1 MKNFNKLREVISE
14 DYFTVQYYNS
24 NGSLVDDKFKNF
36 KSKASADKYAKKG
49 NSIDKVGGSY
59 KTFKVKGRMESVE
72 VKGDMES
79 IELDEALN
87 IKSVMSELK
96 KKLSLLSGDVKSG
109 NTNDIITR
117 LESISISIDKSVK
130 ELKRNMKESVEL
142 DEYGLAKGRG
152 FPGIKADNT
161 VNKSTGKKK
170 KKKNKRVLGQNK
182 NIAYNYDKDKR
193 KESVDVDNSED
204 TLEENMKG
212 IAKALT
218 SMAGKPEYKKVAK
231 NLKSLAMRAGEGDK
245 KAAKQ
250 ISTQLDKLIM
260 KVDKKSAKK
269 LMKLADLSATYESVE
284 EGWKKKKKNEECG
297 LDHDTLKKKKMKKH
311 MDDVHEDELEEGVS
325 LSKKGNY
332 EVTVDGKSS
341 VGIRIGLRFK
351 GKLIVP
357 GTKQKGLFVMGFNKK
372 DGKHKLPPGAT
383 IVKDSGKYVHIGFKK
398 VDDIIAYAVLENIT
412 EELVF
417 QTFAELREHTK

>member
-1 MKNFNKLREVISE
+1 MKNFNELREIISE
-14 DYFTVQYYNS
+14 DYFTVQYYNG
-24 NGSLVDDKFKNF
+24 NGSVVDDKFKNF
-36 KSKASADKYAKKG
+36 KSKAEADKYAKKG
-49 NSIDKVGGSY
+49 NKIDSVGGEY
-59 KTFKVKGRMESVE
+59 KTFKVKGRM
-72 VKGDMES
+72 
-79 IELDEALN
+79 
-87 IKSVMSELK
+87 
-96 KKLSLLSGDVKSG
+96 
-109 NTNDIITR
+109 
-117 LESISISIDKSVK
+117 
-130 ELKRNMKESVEL
+130 ESVEL

-161 VNKSTGKKK
+161 VDKTTGKKK

-218 SMAGKPEYKKVAK
+218 SMAGKPEYKKVAR

-269 LMKLADLSATYESVE
+269 LMKLADLTATYESVE

-311 MDDVHEDELEEGVS
+311 MDDVHEDEELEEGVS

-332 EVTVDGKSS
+332 EVTVDGKSA

-412 EELVF
+412 EEVANK
-417 QTFAELREHTK
+417 TFTEFRNLT

>member
-1 MKNFNKLREVISE
+1 MNRLK
-14 DYFTVQYYNS
+14 
-24 NGSLVDDKFKNF
+24 
-36 KSKASADKYAKKG
+36 
-49 NSIDKVGGSY
+49 
-59 KTFKVKGRMESVE
+59 
-72 VKGDMES
+72 
-79 IELDEALN
+79 
-87 IKSVMSELK
+87 LK

-130 ELKRNMKESVEL
+130 ELKRNMKESV
-142 DEYGLAKGRG
+142 
-152 FPGIKADNT
+152 
-161 VNKSTGKKK
+161 V
-170 KKKNKRVLGQNK
+170 
-182 NIAYNYDKDKR
+182 
-193 KESVDVDNSED
+193 
-204 TLEENMKG
+204 
-212 IAKALT
+212 
-218 SMAGKPEYKKVAK
+218 
-231 NLKSLAMRAGEGDK
+231 
-245 KAAKQ
+245 
-250 ISTQLDKLIM
+250 
-260 KVDKKSAKK
+260 
-269 LMKLADLSATYESVE
+269 

-311 MDDVHEDELEEGVS
+311 MDDVHEDEELEEGVS

-332 EVTVDGKSS
+332 EVTVDGKSA

-412 EELVF
+412 EEVANK
-417 QTFAELREHTK
+417 TFTEFRNLT